1 MNTAETEMSYT
12 IKKLEIEKMK
22 KDEKQWDLI
31 DKAKQVLISWAKDNN
46 VNVFAVQFVPM
57 FDLSLEVYVFYD
69 NDLEI
74 EKYLNNGISNKV
86 KKVFINELNSLRY
99 FEDFNEKIE
108 FIFDSNENVVKNY
121 QGSYFFRLR

>member
-1 MNTAETEMSYT
+1 MKTNEQQWN
-12 IKKLEIEKMK
+12 LIEK
-22 KDEKQWDLI
+22 
-31 DKAKQVLISWAKDNN
+31 AKSVLISWAKDNN
-46 VNVFAVQFVPM
+46 VNIFAVHFIPM

-74 EKYLNNGISNKV
+74 EKYLNNGISNEV
-86 KKVFINELNSLRY
+86 KKVFINELNNLRY

-108 FIFDSNENVVKNY
+108 FIFDSNENVVKSY